1 MTQNAF
7 KMIIGRL
14 YVPKAGHIQNR
25 WPINNGRFIPG
36 LLIKTYSYYE
46 ADVCGSELRHRAHF
60 LIEEKILKKEI
71 WDSESWSRYLECLK

>member
-1 MTQNAF
+1 MTQDTF

-36 LLIKTYSYYE
+36 LLTKTYSYYQ
-46 ADVCGSELRHRAHF
+46 ADVGGSELRQCADF
-60 LIEEKILKKEI
+60 LIEDRILKTEI
-71 WDSESWSRYLECLK
+71 WDSDSWSRYLECIK